1 MRALV
6 TLRSMSTAALQV
18 WEQIQMLPKEEQ
30 EELRDRLIRDALA
43 MQELDDIEL
52 IAMESAQRMA
62 AMLDAEENE
71 AQAR

>member
-1 MRALV
+1 
-6 TLRSMSTAALQV
+6 MSTAAMQV
-18 WEQIQMLPKEEQ
+18 WEQIQKLPKEEQ